1 MDIKNIINS
10 IQNSSLEENIK
21 YISENFDGKIVFSTS
36 FSLEDQAITHSI
48 LSQNIKNIEIFT
60 LDTGRF
66 FAETYQVWDET
77 SKKYNY
83 PIKPYYPNTQA
94 IEQYV
99 QKNGINAFYKSVEL
113 RKECCFIRKVEPL
126 KRALQGAKL
135 WITGIRAEHSA
146 NRSQTELVEWDEIHQ
161 LYKYNPLLHWT
172 TQEVQEYI
180 KKHHIPYNTLQNQ
193 GFVSIGCQPCTR
205 AIKAGE
211 DFRAG
216 RWWWEDNTKKECGL
230 HK

>member
-1 MDIKNIINS
+1 MDL
-10 IQNSSLEENIK
+10 QNLIHLLQKPSLEENIK
-21 YISENFDGKIVFSTS
+21 ALAENFDGKIVFSTS

-48 LSQNIKNIEIFT
+48 FSQEIQNIEVFT

-66 FAETYQVWDET
+66 FAETYEVWDKT
-77 SKKYNY
+77 LKKYKR
-83 PIKPYYPNTQA
+83 PIKPYYPNSQA
-94 IEQYV
+94 LEQYV
-99 QKNGINAFYKSVEL
+99 ASKGINAFYESVDL

-126 KRALQGAKL
+126 QRALQGAKL

-146 NRSQTELVEWDEIHQ
+146 NRSQAEPIEWDEANQI
-161 LYKYNPLLHWT
+161 YKYNPLLHWSM
-172 TQEVQEYI
+172 QDVQAYI
-180 KKHHIPYNTLQNQ
+180 KKHAIPYNPLHEQ

-216 RWWWEDNTKKECGL
+216 RWWWEENSKKECGL
-230 HK
+230 HR